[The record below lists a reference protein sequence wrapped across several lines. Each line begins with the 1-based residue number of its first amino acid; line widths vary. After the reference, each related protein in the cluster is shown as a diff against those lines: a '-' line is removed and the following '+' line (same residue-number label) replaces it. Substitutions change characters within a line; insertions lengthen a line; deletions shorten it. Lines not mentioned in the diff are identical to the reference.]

1 MGNFFSPK
9 AKKSRLNR
17 EVVLHSSQHRK
28 IAYDGALN
36 ANRKTRGSIVEQQ
49 LAELVAKV
57 AELEAAGGGAKVTNT
72 MFAETFY
79 YLTIPLM
86 IIIHAGFLAYEMG
99 ASRMKNVLSS
109 GVKNILAFA
118 FMIPTFYFFGW
129 WVYWGFP
136 TGIPGE
142 PGPAG
147 ISGIEYANAIAWGW
161 GESAQYMGPNIADQA
176 SGVFFGAFALF
187 AATTASIMSG
197 AVIERIQT
205 VGFVILAI
213 VLGSFAWVVAAA
225 WGWHADGWLVT
236 KFGVHDF
243 GAAGLVHAVA
253 GFFALGVLINLG
265 PRIGK
270 FNADG
275 SANEIAGHNMPM
287 TVVGLMFIIVGF
299 WGFLMAC
306 VIVPGEAWSWFA
318 DKPSTIYGTP
328 ITLSALSFNILMA
341 IAGGIIGAWIMTKD
355 PFWMMSGALAGIISA
370 ASGLDIYY
378 PALTFIVAFS
388 AGVIL
393 KPCATW
399 LEKRGIDDA
408 VGAVTVHGTIGLY
421 GVIMLG
427 VFATGY
433 PALQGAAGEAPTISL
448 IGQIVGAVV
457 FFLLGFVPGYVVSLV
472 LKGMGMLR
480 VPEGAEIAGM
490 DTVKVPAQGYPE
502 GIPASAAPAE

>member
-1 MGNFFSPK
+1 
-9 AKKSRLNR
+9 
-17 EVVLHSSQHRK
+17 
-28 IAYDGALN
+28 
-36 ANRKTRGSIVEQQ
+36 VEEQ
-49 LAELVAKV
+49 LAELTAQVAALK
-57 AELEAAGGGAKVTNT
+57 GGGATTNT
-72 MFAETFY
+72 MFAEMFY

-99 ASRMKNVLSS
+99 SSRMKNVLSS

-136 TGIPGE
+136 TGLTLSAGE
-142 PGPAG
+142 AG
-147 ISGIEYANAIAWGW
+147 ISGAAYASSIAFGW
-161 GESAQYMGPNIADQA
+161 GESAQYMGPNIADNA

-275 SANEIAGHNMPM
+275 SANHIAGHNMPL
-287 TVVGLMFIIVGF
+287 TVVGLMLIIVGF

-306 VIVPGEAWSWFA
+306 VIVPGEAWSWFG
-318 DKPSTIYGTP
+318 DKFATIYGTP

-341 IAGGIIGAWIMTKD
+341 VAGGIIGAWIWTKD
-355 PFWMMSGALAGIISA
+355 PFWMMSGALAGIIST
-370 ASGLDIYY
+370 ASGLDIYF
-378 PALTFIVAFS
+378 PALAFVIAFS
-388 AGVIL
+388 AGIIVA
-393 KPCATW
+393 PAAAW
-399 LEKRGIDDA
+399 LERRGIDDA

-421 GVIMLG
+421 GVVMLG
-427 VFATGY
+427 VFASGY
-433 PALQGAAGEAPTISL
+433 PALQGEGVATISL
-448 IGQIVGAVV
+448 FGQIVGAVV
-457 FFLLGFVPGYVVSLV
+457 FFLCGFVPGYVVSYI

-490 DTVKVPAQGYPE
+490 DTVKIPAQGYPE
-502 GIPASAAPAE
+502 GIPTSPAPAE

>member
-1 MGNFFSPK
+1 M
-9 AKKSRLNR
+9 
-17 EVVLHSSQHRK
+17 E
-28 IAYDGALN
+28 
-36 ANRKTRGSIVEQQ
+36 EQV
-49 LAELVAKV
+49 AELTAKL
-57 AELEAAGGGAKVTNT
+57 AELEAKAGVTNT
-72 MFAETFY
+72 MFAETYY
-79 YLTIPLM
+79 YLSIPLM

-136 TGIPGE
+136 TGFTLSA
-142 PGPAG
+142 GPNE
-147 ISGIEYANAIAWGW
+147 ISGAAYASAIAWGW

-176 SGVFFGAFALF
+176 SGVFWGAFTLF
-187 AATTASIMSG
+187 ACTTASIMSG
-197 AVIERIQT
+197 SLIERIQT

-225 WGWHADGWLVT
+225 WGWHADGWLVQQ
-236 KFGVHDF
+236 FGVHDF

-275 SANEIAGHNMPM
+275 TANHLGGHNMPF
-287 TVVGLMFIIVGF
+287 TVTGLMLIIVGF

-306 VIVPGEAWSWFA
+306 MIVPGEAWSWFA

-328 ITLSALSFNILMA
+328 MNLGALSFNILMG
-341 IAGGIIGAWIMTKD
+341 IAGGIIGAWVYTKD
-355 PFWMMSGALAGIISA
+355 PFWMMSGALAGIISV

-378 PALTFIVAFS
+378 PALAFIIAFG

-393 KPCATW
+393 QPCAAF
-399 LEKRGIDDA
+399 LEKFGIDDA

-421 GVIMLG
+421 GVILLG
-427 VFATGY
+427 VFASGY
-433 PALQGAAGEAPTISL
+433 PALQGAAGEVPTISL
-448 IGQIVGAVV
+448 VGQVIGAVV
-457 FFLLGFVPGYVVSLV
+457 FFLVGFVPGYVVSLI
-472 LKGMGMLR
+472 LKMMGMLR
-480 VPEGAEIAGM
+480 TPEKAELAGL
-490 DTVKVPAQGYPE
+490 DPTKVPAAAYPE
-502 GIPASAAPAE
+502 GIPASATPAE